1 MEKKFVTIANHETI
15 AYLEKGQGERNVIL
29 VHGNF
34 SSSVYYKPILDRL
47 PSNVHAYAPD
57 LRGYGDSTYI
67 NRILS
72 MKDFSRDIKLFMD
85 ALGIE
90 SATIIGWSL
99 GGNVSMELAAH
110 YPAKVEKLVL
120 INSGSH
126 KGYPVFKKDAT
137 GKMIFGEVYSSA
149 DEMANDPVQVKPL
162 MDAQFAKNFAFVKYI
177 FDITIYTVNKPTEED
192 NLLYINET
200 MKQVNL
206 PDADYALASQNMSSE
221 PNFYKSG
228 ENTIHRIKAPVLH
241 FWGTKDITVPET
253 MVQDNI
259 NALTTQST
267 YIKFENCG
275 HSPLVDKPDELVT
288 SIFEFIG

>member
-149 DEMANDPVQVKPL
+149 DEMASDPVQVKPL